1 MKQSN
6 SNIRLTINPE
16 SFLKDPESSVLG
28 NKIIQGGIEL
38 IDEIGFEA
46 FTFKKLAK
54 HIESTEAS
62 IYRYFE
68 SKHKLLIYLTLW
80 YWAWVDYRLVLATT
94 NIECPKDR
102 LMRAIQVVTEAV
114 QQDSNFLQVDE
125 VKLHRIILS
134 ESSKIYLNKKVDSDN
149 SSGFFTQYK
158 DVVERL
164 SSIILE
170 VNPTFKYPHML
181 VTTIIEGAH
190 HQRYFAEH
198 LPRLTDI
205 IKTEDAVTTFY
216 KDLVIKS
223 IGD

>member
-1 MKQSN
+1 MKPSN
-6 SNIRLTINPE
+6 STIRLTINPD

-28 NKIIQGGIEL
+28 NRIIQGGIEL

-46 FTFKKLAK
+46 FTFKKLAS
-54 HIESTEAS
+54 HIQSTEAS

-68 SKHKLLIYLTLW
+68 SKHKLLVYLTVW
-80 YWAWVDYRLVLATT
+80 YWAWVDYRLILATT
-94 NIECPKDR
+94 NIDCPKDR

-114 QQDSNFLQVDE
+114 QQDSNFLQVNE
-125 VKLHRIILS
+125 IKLHRIILS
-134 ESSKIYLNKKVDSDN
+134 ESSKIYLNKNVETDN

-158 DVVERL
+158 NVVARL
-164 SSIILE
+164 SDIILE

-181 VTTIIEGAH
+181 VTTVIEGAH

-205 IKTEDAVTTFY
+205 IKNEDAVTTFY

-223 IGD
+223 ICD